1 MSHPMLR
8 RPRSQA
14 RTAGAVVAAA
24 CLALTAA
31 CGTGGAAS
39 GKGKIVEDAGPP
51 QDGGILHTAAT
62 ADAPSLDIQ
71 KEASYMTHVAVGTVY
86 SRLVAPKTGKDIEYG
101 SSELEGDLA
110 EKWSKSEDLKTWTF
124 NLRQGVMFHDK
135 PPVNGREFTSADVKC
150 TVDRIKSLPGHQ
162 LGLVAG
168 VTEVAT
174 PDPYTVVFTLGSAN
188 TAFDQTMANPFMAI
202 LPCEGTQGEF
212 NLAEEAIGTG
222 PFVLKSWKR
231 DQERVMEK
239 NPDYF
244 IEGLP
249 HLDGIQTTVLP
260 DAQAQIAA
268 LRSGKLDMI
277 SSLSTEKRQV
287 DQLLSQIDGL
297 QLRTEKG
304 ITQTRVFMN
313 AQEGPFS
320 KVEVRRAVAHAIDK
334 EGMIKALRSGGTLT
348 GPISPTLFG
357 ALPQDEV
364 DGLLEYD
371 PEKAKQL
378 LADAGYPD
386 GFSAELVAT
395 DGYGETILRE
405 AQWVQEDLAKIG
417 IKLTIDQQD
426 YATYVSSTW
435 PETKYD
441 IMYGLQTPMLTADE
455 YLTSEY
461 TSTGTRNWSKVN
473 DPELDKMVAAQRVIT
488 DEAQRE
494 KALQDIERYIM
505 ENVSTPLP
513 LYAYDTQTLY
523 SGKVHDYHPHPD
535 YSSRELQNVWM
546 EQE

>member
-8 RPRSQA
+8 IKRSPV
-14 RTAGAVVAAA
+14 RIAGAAVAAA

-31 CGTGGAAS
+31 CGTGAETS

-62 ADAPSLDIQ
+62 TDAPSLDIH

-86 SRLVAPKTGKDIEYG
+86 SRLVAPKTGKDVEYG

-110 EKWSKSEDLKTWTF
+110 EKWSKSDDLKTWTF
-124 NLRQGVMFHDK
+124 NLRQGVKFHDK
-135 PPVNGREFTSADVKC
+135 PPVNGRELTSADVKC

-162 LGLVAG
+162 LGLVAN
-168 VTEVAT
+168 VAKLDT
-174 PDPYTVVFTLGSAN
+174 PDPYTVVFTLKSAN
-188 TAFDQTMANPFMAI
+188 TGFDQTMANPFMAI
-202 LPCEGTQGEF
+202 LPCEGTKGDF
-212 NLAEEAIGTG
+212 SLAEEAIGTG

-231 DQERVMEK
+231 DQERVLEK

-244 IEGLP
+244 VEGLP

-313 AQEGPFS
+313 AAEGPFS
-320 KVEVRRAVAHAIDK
+320 KLGVRLAVAHAIDK

-348 GPISPTLFG
+348 GPITPTLFG
-357 ALPQDEV
+357 AMPQDEV
-364 DGLLEYD
+364 DELLKYD
-371 PEKAKQL
+371 PEKAKEL
-378 LADAGYPD
+378 LAEAGYPD
-386 GFSAELVAT
+386 GFEAELVAT

-405 AQWVQEDLAKIG
+405 AQWIQEDLGKIG

-461 TSTGTRNWSKVN
+461 TSTGTRNWSLVD
-473 DPELDKMVAAQRVIT
+473 DPELDKMVAAQRIIT
-488 DEAQRE
+488 DEAERE

>member
-1 MSHPMLR
+1 MPHPKLR
-8 RPRSQA
+8 LQSSPA
-14 RTAGAVVAAA
+14 RTVGTVAAA
-24 CLALTAA
+24 VCLALTAA
-31 CGTGGAAS
+31 CGAGGAGS
-39 GKGKIVEDAGPP
+39 GKGKVVEDAGPP

-62 ADAPSLDIQ
+62 ADAPSLDIH

-86 SRLVAPKTGKDIEYG
+86 SRLVAPKTGKDVEYG

-110 EKWSKSEDLKTWTF
+110 EKWSKSSDLKTWTF
-124 NLRQGVMFHDK
+124 NLRQGVKFHDK
-135 PPVNGREFTSADVKC
+135 PPVNGRELTSADVKC

-162 LGLVAG
+162 LGLIAN
-168 VTEVAT
+168 VTELAT
-174 PDPYTVVFTLGSAN
+174 PDPYTVVFTLGAAN

-202 LPCEGTQGEF
+202 LPCEGTKGQF
-212 NLAEEAIGTG
+212 NLAEDAIGTG
-222 PFVLKSWKR
+222 PFILKSWKR

-244 IEGLP
+244 VEGLP

-313 AQEGPFS
+313 AAEGPFS
-320 KVEVRRAVAHAIDK
+320 KVGVRLAVAAAIDK

-348 GPISPTLFG
+348 GPITPTLFG
-357 ALPQDEV
+357 AMAQDEV
-364 DGLLEYD
+364 DELLKYD
-371 PEKAKQL
+371 PEKAKEL
-378 LADAGYPD
+378 LAEAGYPD
-386 GFSAELVAT
+386 GFSADLVVT

-405 AQWVQEDLAKIG
+405 AQWIQEDLGKIG

-455 YLTSEY
+455 YLTTEY
-461 TSTGTRNWSKVN
+461 ASTGTRNWSRVE
-473 DPELDKMVAAQRVIT
+473 DPELDRMIAAQRVIT
-488 DEAQRE
+488 DDAERE
-494 KALQDIERYIM
+494 KALQDVERYIM

-523 SGKVHDYHPHPD
+523 SGKVHDYYPHPD
-535 YSSRELQNVWM
+535 YSSRELQNMWM

>member
-1 MSHPMLR
+1 MSHPISRLK
-8 RPRSQA
+8 RSQA
-14 RTAGAVVAAA
+14 AGAVVAAA
-24 CLALTAA
+24 CLALTSA
-31 CGTGGAAS
+31 CGTGAATS

-124 NLRQGVMFHDK
+124 DLRQGVKFHDK
-135 PPVNGREFTSADVKC
+135 PPVNGRELTSADVKC

-162 LGLVAG
+162 LGLVAN
-168 VTEVAT
+168 VAKLET
-174 PDPYTVVFTLGSAN
+174 PDPYTVIFNLISPN

-202 LPCEGTQGEF
+202 LPCEGTAGEF
-212 NLAEEAIGTG
+212 NLAEDAIGTG

-287 DQLLSQIDGL
+287 DQLLNQIDGL

-313 AQEGPFS
+313 AKSGPFS
-320 KVEVRRAVAHAIDK
+320 KLGVRLAVAHAIDK

-348 GPISPTLFG
+348 GPITPTLFG

-364 DGLLEYD
+364 DELLKYD
-371 PEKAKQL
+371 PEKAKEL
-378 LADAGYPD
+378 LVEAGYPN

-405 AQWVQEDLAKIG
+405 AQWIQEDLAKIG
-417 IKLTIDQQD
+417 IELTIDQQD

-461 TSTGTRNWSKVN
+461 TSTGTRNWSLVD
-473 DPELDKMVAAQRVIT
+473 DPELDKMIAAQRVIT
-488 DEAQRE
+488 DEAERE

>member
-8 RPRSQA
+8 LTRSQV
-14 RTAGAVVAAA
+14 RTAGAVAAAA

-31 CGTGGAAS
+31 CGAGGTAA

-86 SRLVAPKTGKDIEYG
+86 SRLVAPKTGKDVEYG

-124 NLRQGVMFHDK
+124 NLRQGVKFHDK
-135 PPVNGREFTSADVKC
+135 PPVDGREFTSADVKC

-168 VTEVAT
+168 VTEVET

-188 TAFDQTMANPFMAI
+188 AAFDQTVANPFMAV
-202 LPCEGTQGEF
+202 LPCEGTKGEF

-320 KVEVRRAVAHAIDK
+320 KLEVRRAVAHAIDK
-334 EGMIKALRSGGTLT
+334 EGMIKALRSGGSLT

-371 PEKAKQL
+371 PEKAKKL
-378 LADAGYPD
+378 LADAGYPN

-405 AQWVQEDLAKIG
+405 AQWVQEDLSKIG

-461 TSTGTRNWSKVN
+461 TSTGTRNWSKVD
-473 DPELDKMVAAQRVIT
+473 DPELDEMVAAQRVIT

-523 SGKVHDYHPHPD
+523 SGKVHDYYPHPD